1 MTGSVF
7 LGTTQLSI
15 REPDGEILVPILRTG
30 DLSGGVQISFGTS
43 ERAAGPDSATSG
55 IDFVSATGSVV
66 MQPGQDRVVVP
77 VTILDDSAAE
87 ATETFVFSI
96 TSVHSLDVT
105 QFATILAPRTALVD
119 ILDDENPVLDPPD
132 PPVVSDYTVTEQ
144 TILAGMSP
152 ISIEF
157 APSFGGKQIMYVA
170 DKDGIIT
177 GFDLGTS
184 ASIGTFADLSGKVN
198 SAHDRGLLDIALH
211 PDFLSNPYV
220 YVFYVVDPPDTQG
233 QIGNAGP
240 DGTGNRFAYVSRLT
254 ADAATNYRTMVPGS
268 EIILVGG
275 AGSTLSDISG
285 GGALDYTDPARANRP
300 PSDIVNGQFVQDY
313 IKVDSVTHAG
323 GALAFGPDGALYVS
337 VGDGTSFNYV
347 DTRTASVQNI
357 ESLSGKILRI
367 DPMTGQGLPDNPFVQ
382 AGDSLDLNR
391 TKVYQ
396 LGLRKSF

>member
-132 PPVVSDYTVTEQ
+132 PPVVSD
-144 TILAGMSP
+144 
-152 ISIEF
+152 
-157 APSFGGKQIMYVA
+157 
-170 DKDGIIT
+170 
-177 GFDLGTS
+177 
-184 ASIGTFADLSGKVN
+184 
-198 SAHDRGLLDIALH
+198 
-211 PDFLSNPYV
+211 
-220 YVFYVVDPPDTQG
+220 
-233 QIGNAGP
+233 
-240 DGTGNRFAYVSRLT
+240 
-254 ADAATNYRTMVPGS
+254 
-268 EIILVGG
+268 
-275 AGSTLSDISG
+275 
-285 GGALDYTDPARANRP
+285 
-300 PSDIVNGQFVQDY
+300 
-313 IKVDSVTHAG
+313 
-323 GALAFGPDGALYVS
+323 
-337 VGDGTSFNYV
+337 
-347 DTRTASVQNI
+347 
-357 ESLSGKILRI
+357 
-367 DPMTGQGLPDNPFVQ
+367 
-382 AGDSLDLNR
+382 
-391 TKVYQ
+391 
-396 LGLRKSF
+396 